1 MAMLGRKEQA
11 PQSTPEPRPRP
22 RTVAPGTETDN
33 SRMGRSRNYVDSVIA
48 ELRKVNW
55 PTREETRN
63 LTIVVIGITTVI
75 AGMLGVFDFLLSMI
89 YGWLNNL

>member
-1 MAMLGRKEQA
+1 MLGRKEQA

>member
-1 MAMLGRKEQA
+1 MLGRKEQA
-11 PQSTPEPRPRP
+11 PQTTPEPRPRP

-75 AGMLGVFDFLLSMI
+75 AGMLGVFDFLLSII

>member
-1 MAMLGRKEQA
+1 MLGRKEQA
-11 PQSTPEPRPRP
+11 PQTTPEARTRP
-22 RTVAPGTETDN
+22 RTVTPGTEKDN
-33 SRMGRSRNYVDSVIA
+33 SRMGRTRNYVDSVVA

-75 AGMLGVFDFLLSMI
+75 AGMLGVFDFLLSLV